1 MSYKIIVDSCGELPE
16 NMKKDPHFESVP
28 LSMQVDNFN
37 IIDDDTFDQ
46 KDFLK
51 KLRESPNGPKS
62 ACPSPERYMEAYKG
76 DAENIYV
83 VTLSEQLSGSYNSA
97 ELGKTLYLEN
107 NPPKKI
113 KVFNSKSASVG
124 ETLVAMKIEEL
135 EKAGQTFERIVEL
148 VDKYVEEMK
157 TYFVLETLETLRKNG
172 RLTGIKA
179 FVASALNIKPVM
191 GATQEGAIY
200 QIDQARGMKK
210 ALAKMISA
218 IENKTQNCEEKI
230 LGIAHCNCLERAM
243 YVKDELKKRCNF
255 KDIFIIDTAGISTMY
270 ANDGGIIVVV

>member
-210 ALAKMISA
+210 ALTKMISA